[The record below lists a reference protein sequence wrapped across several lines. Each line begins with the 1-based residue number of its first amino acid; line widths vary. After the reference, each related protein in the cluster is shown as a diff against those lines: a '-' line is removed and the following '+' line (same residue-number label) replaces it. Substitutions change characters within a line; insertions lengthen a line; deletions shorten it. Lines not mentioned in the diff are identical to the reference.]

1 MTKEQIDARTKE
13 KVEQV
18 EALMKELQLSVTPEE
33 VVSQGGIIRRVVY
46 YMDNEAYEL
55 DAPPVQ

>member
-1 MTKEQIDARTKE
+1 MNKEAIDARTKE
-13 KVEQV
+13 KVEKV

-33 VVSQGGIIRRVVY
+33 VVSQGGLIRRVVY